1 MSYLT
6 IRLSILVLFLA
17 KCQAEEPLE
26 GANPVPIV
34 LWHGMGDN
42 CCNPFSMGRLKTLL
56 EEQIPGVHVH
66 SLMIG
71 NRFASQL

>member
-17 KCQAEEPLE
+17 KCQAEDHLE
-26 GANPVPIV
+26 GANPVPII
-34 LWHGMGDN
+34 LWHGMGGN
-42 CCNPFSMGRLKTLL
+42 CGDELMVGIKTLL

-71 NRFASQL
+71 NRFALQF